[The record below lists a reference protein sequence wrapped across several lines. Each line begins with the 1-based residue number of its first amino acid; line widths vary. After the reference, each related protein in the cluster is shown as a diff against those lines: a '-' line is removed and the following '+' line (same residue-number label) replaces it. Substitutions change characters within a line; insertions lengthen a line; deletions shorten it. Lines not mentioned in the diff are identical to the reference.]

1 MTMDFFS
8 KTNEIHKY
16 DRKNRPR
23 AIFNPKPSLKAIGSF
38 IARFF
43 IKLFKQIEPGYISG
57 YNEQEIGK
65 IITDRLKSCNQNLD
79 HCYSY
84 DGSGHDSH

>member
-16 DRKNRPR
+16 DIKNRPW

-43 IKLFKQIEPGYISG
+43 IKLFK
-57 YNEQEIGK
+57 
-65 IITDRLKSCNQNLD
+65 
-79 HCYSY
+79 
-84 DGSGHDSH
+84 